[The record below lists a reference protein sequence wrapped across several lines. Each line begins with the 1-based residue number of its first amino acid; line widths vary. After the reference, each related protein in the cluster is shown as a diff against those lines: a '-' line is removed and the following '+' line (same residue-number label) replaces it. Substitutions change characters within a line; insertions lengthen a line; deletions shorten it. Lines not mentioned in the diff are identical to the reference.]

1 MEQKTLKYLEK
12 KKKKTKCRG
21 IKHLGL
27 GGDKK
32 GTT

>member
-1 MEQKTLKYLEK
+1 MEQKTLKYLE